1 MHAYLYKFAVPLVSL
16 LTVAAIFIYIQ
27 SKKQKNTF
35 SSNDALKKAQML
47 DDIKKIE
54 KALYDGEG

>member
-1 MHAYLYKFAVPLVSL
+1 MHAYLYKFAVPLASL

-27 SKKQKNTF
+27 VKKQKNTF
-35 SSNDALKKAQML
+35 SSKDALKKAQML

>member
-1 MHAYLYKFAVPLVSL
+1 MHAYLHKFAVPLVSL